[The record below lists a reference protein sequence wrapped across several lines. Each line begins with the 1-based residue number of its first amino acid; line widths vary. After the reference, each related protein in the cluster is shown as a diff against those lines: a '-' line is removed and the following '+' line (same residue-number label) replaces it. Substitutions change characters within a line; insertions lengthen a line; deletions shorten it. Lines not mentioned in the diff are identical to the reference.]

1 MNREIEDKIINSRI
15 LFIDNEINIE
25 EANKLIINLL
35 YLDSISHEDINLYI
49 NSPGGDLS
57 AGLAIID
64 IINNI
69 KSNVNTIC
77 LGRCYSMAAI
87 ILACG
92 NKGKRAMLP
101 NSEVMIHEVAITH
114 MEGRTKDVLR
124 IANMTKEKNEKILSV
139 LAKNTNLTIN
149 NLKEL
154 TKTDYYMNAE
164 EALEKGFIDKIIDNK
179 KSNINPKIDSELYD
193 L

>member
-87 ILACG
+87 VLACG

-124 IANMTKEKNEKILSV
+124 IANMTKEKNEKILSI

-164 EALEKGFIDKIIDNK
+164 EALEKSFIDKIIDNK
-179 KSNINPKIDSELYD
+179 KSNINSKIDSELYD

>member
-69 KSNVNTIC
+69 K
-77 LGRCYSMAAI
+77 A
-87 ILACG
+87 
-92 NKGKRAMLP
+92 P
-101 NSEVMIHEVAITH
+101 
-114 MEGRTKDVLR
+114 
-124 IANMTKEKNEKILSV
+124 
-139 LAKNTNLTIN
+139 
-149 NLKEL
+149 
-154 TKTDYYMNAE
+154 
-164 EALEKGFIDKIIDNK
+164 
-179 KSNINPKIDSELYD
+179 
-193 L
+193 

>member
-92 NKGKRAMLP
+92 NKGKRAILP

>member
-69 KSNVNTIC
+69 K
-77 LGRCYSMAAI
+77 RRMFF
-87 ILACG
+87 
-92 NKGKRAMLP
+92 R
-101 NSEVMIHEVAITH
+101 
-114 MEGRTKDVLR
+114 
-124 IANMTKEKNEKILSV
+124 LS
-139 LAKNTNLTIN
+139 
-149 NLKEL
+149 
-154 TKTDYYMNAE
+154 Y
-164 EALEKGFIDKIIDNK
+164 
-179 KSNINPKIDSELYD
+179 PK
-193 L
+193 

>member
-124 IANMTKEKNEKILSV
+124 IANMTKEKNEKILSI

>member
-124 IANMTKEKNEKILSV
+124 IANMTKEKNEKILSI

-179 KSNINPKIDSELYD
+179 KSNINSKIDSELYD

>member
-124 IANMTKEKNEKILSV
+124 IANMTKEKNEKILSI

-164 EALEKGFIDKIIDNK
+164 DALEKGFIDKIIDNK
-179 KSNINPKIDSELYD
+179 KSKIYSKIDAELYD

>member
-92 NKGKRAMLP
+92 NKGKRAILP

-124 IANMTKEKNEKILSV
+124 IANMTKEKNEKILSI

-164 EALEKGFIDKIIDNK
+164 DALEKGFIDKIIDNK
-179 KSNINPKIDSELYD
+179 KSNINSKIDSELYD